1 MYLCKRV
8 CELFMKLF
16 ITISIMSVLWLA
28 LPIKSYSYNVAK
40 NICEY
45 VAVDDKSRLR
55 KLLKANRLKLRNVFN
70 DVSCDNDNI
79 LLFAA
84 KKNAENIGQLLIKKL
99 PKAVIA
105 DELGQLEKLSPP
117 LANIAKTRIN

>member
-1 MYLCKRV
+1 
-8 CELFMKLF
+8 MKLF